1 MIDAHCNGKSA
12 LHLCR
17 KRGIRLIKHPDAV
30 KWNDRYQQEGE
41 RWLASKPRG
50 LLLDFAH
57 LLPETGLA
65 LDAAAGVS
73 MHGMFLAE
81 RGLHVLALDISEV
94 GLRLAQQTAAEKG
107 VWLETAVFD
116 LSHLWLPP
124 NTFDVIVNFR
134 FLKRSTFPIYKQA
147 LRPGGLLFFE
157 TFVRPDTEE
166 EHPHFFLDPGELYA
180 GFCNDLEIVYYD
192 SKEVTGSIRGRLQSS
207 EQLVARKPK

>member
-1 MIDAHCNGKSA
+1 MTN
-12 LHLCR
+12 
-17 KRGIRLIKHPDAV
+17 HPDAV
-30 KWNDRYQQEGE
+30 KWNDRYRQEGD
-41 RWLASKPRG
+41 RWLTSKPRD

-57 LLPETGLA
+57 LLPEKGLA

-94 GLRLAQQTAAEKG
+94 GLRLAKQTAAKKG

-116 LSHLWLPP
+116 LSHLWLPL

-134 FLKRSTFPIYKQA
+134 FLKRSTFPIYKRA
-147 LRPGGLLFFE
+147 LCPGGLLFFE
-157 TFVRPDTEE
+157 TFVRPDTQEA
-166 EHPHFFLDPGELYA
+166 HPHFFLDPGELYA
-180 GFCNDLEIVYYD
+180 GFCDDMEIVHYA